1 MNTVI
6 LEIIKNILG
15 TNFNIILFLDFVYSI
30 INIYIYIYIYDITLE
45 KKKEKLSL
53 RRFLT

>member
-6 LEIIKNILG
+6 LGIIKNILG

-30 INIYIYIYIYDITLE
+30 INIYIYIYDITLE
-45 KKKEKLSL
+45 KKKKEKLSL